1 MGGGWSF
8 SLYGLAS
15 MFYKLLKN
23 LVNRFNDEIK
33 IKIKGLS
40 EKRETLLRD

>member
-33 IKIKGLS
+33 IKGLS